1 MTELRVYIQIDD
13 LQPQLAAYLGS
24 PIRGRGYPAVEG
36 NNSIIIEVAPAL
48 AIHQVVNL
56 ALKKSPDLEPGLLF
70 VERQFGILELHS
82 DDADELNAAGQAI
95 LDGIG
100 CKAEDQLKPKTL
112 FSEIIEDISD
122 THAVILN
129 RSRYASMI
137 LPGQSLLVYEMTPA
151 LFATIAANEAER
163 KVPGVTLVDT
173 EIIGASG
180 RIFMSGKIQ
189 DLKKAQK
196 TIDRVLKSVKGRTAK
211 R

>member
-36 NNSIIIEVAPAL
+36 HNSIIIEVAPAL

-82 DDADELNAAGQAI
+82 DNADELNAAGQAI
-95 LDGIG
+95 LKGIG

-112 FSEIIEDISD
+112 FSDIIEDIGD

-151 LFATIAANEAER
+151 LFATTAANEAER
-163 KVPGVTLVDT
+163 EVPGITLVDA

-180 RIFMSGKIQ
+180 RIFMSGKMQ
-189 DLKKAQK
+189 DLKKARK
-196 TIDRVLKSVKGRTAK
+196 TIDRVLKSVKGRSA
-211 R
+211 

>member
-1 MTELRVYIQIDD
+1 MTELRVYLQIDD
-13 LQPQLAAYLGS
+13 LQPQLAAYLGA
-24 PIRGRGYPAVEG
+24 PIRGRGYPPVAG

-82 DDADELNAAGQAI
+82 NNAEELHAAGQAI

-100 CKAEDQLKPKTL
+100 SKAVDQLKPKVL
-112 FSEIIEDISD
+112 FSDIIEDISD
-122 THAVILN
+122 SHAVILN

-163 KVPGVTLVDT
+163 EVPSITLIDA

-180 RIFMSGKIQ
+180 RIFMSGKTQ

-196 TIDRVLKSVKGRTAK
+196 TIDRVLKSVKGRGSK
-211 R
+211 K

>member
-82 DDADELNAAGQAI
+82 DDADELHAAGQAI

-163 KVPGVTLVDT
+163 KVPEVTLVDT

-211 R
+211 K

>member
-163 KVPGVTLVDT
+163 KVPEVTLVDT

-180 RIFMSGKIQ
+180 RIFMSGKMQ

-196 TIDRVLKSVKGRTAK
+196 TIDRVLKSVKGRSA
-211 R
+211 

>member
-1 MTELRVYIQIDD
+1 MTELRVYLQIDD
-13 LQPQLAAYLGS
+13 LQPQLASYLGS
-24 PIRGRGYPAVEG
+24 PIRGRGYPPVEG

-82 DDADELNAAGQAI
+82 NDAEELHAAGQAI

-100 CKAEDQLKPKTL
+100 STAEDQLKPKVL
-112 FSEIIEDISD
+112 FSDIIDDISD
-122 THAVILN
+122 SHAVILN

-163 KVPGVTLVDT
+163 EVPSITLIDA

-180 RIFMSGKIQ
+180 RIFMSGKTQ

-196 TIDRVLKSVKGRTAK
+196 TIDRVLKSVKGRGSK
-211 R
+211 K

>member
-1 MTELRVYIQIDD
+1 MTELRVYIRIDD

-82 DDADELNAAGQAI
+82 DNADELNAAGQAI
-95 LDGIG
+95 LKGIG

-112 FSEIIEDISD
+112 FSDIIEDIGD

-151 LFATIAANEAER
+151 LFATTAANEAER
-163 KVPGVTLVDT
+163 EVPGITLVDA

-180 RIFMSGKIQ
+180 RIFMSGKMQ
-189 DLKKAQK
+189 DLKKARK
-196 TIDRVLKSVKGRTAK
+196 TIDRVLKSVKGRSA
-211 R
+211 

>member
-1 MTELRVYIQIDD
+1 MTDLRVYIQIKD
-13 LQPQLAAYLGS
+13 LQPQLAAYMGS
-24 PIRGRGYPAVEG
+24 PIRARGYPPVAG

-48 AIHQVVNL
+48 AIHRVVNL
-56 ALKKSPDLEPGLLF
+56 ALKKSEDLEPGLLF

-82 DDADELNAAGQAI
+82 DDADELHAAGQAI
-95 LDGIG
+95 LDGID

-112 FSEIIEDISD
+112 FADIIEDIGD

-137 LPGQSLLVYEMTPA
+137 LPGQNLLVYEMTPA

-163 KVPGVTLVDT
+163 EVPGITLIDA

-180 RIFMSGKIQ
+180 RLFISGKVLE
-189 DLKKAQK
+189 LKKAQK
-196 TIDRVLKSVKGRTAK
+196 CIDRVLKSIKGRK
-211 R
+211 S

>member
-24 PIRGRGYPAVEG
+24 PMRGRGYPPVAG

-82 DDADELNAAGQAI
+82 NNTEELHDAGQAI

-100 CKAEDQLKPKTL
+100 SKAEDQLKPKIL
-112 FSEIIEDISD
+112 FSDIIEDINDS
-122 THAVILN
+122 HAVILN

-137 LPGQSLLVYEMTPA
+137 LPGQSLLVYEITPA

-163 KVPGVTLVDT
+163 EVPSVTLIDA

-180 RIFMSGKIQ
+180 RIFMSGKTK

-196 TIDRVLKSVKGRTAK
+196 TIDRVLKSVKGRSSK
-211 R
+211 

>member
-1 MTELRVYIQIDD
+1 
-13 LQPQLAAYLGS
+13 
-24 PIRGRGYPAVEG
+24 
-36 NNSIIIEVAPAL
+36 
-48 AIHQVVNL
+48 VVNL

-82 DDADELNAAGQAI
+82 DDADELHAAGQAI

-112 FSEIIEDISD
+112 FSDIIEDIGD

-163 KVPGVTLVDT
+163 EVPEVTLVDT

-196 TIDRVLKSVKGRTAK
+196 TIDRVLKSVKGRTARK
-211 R
+211 